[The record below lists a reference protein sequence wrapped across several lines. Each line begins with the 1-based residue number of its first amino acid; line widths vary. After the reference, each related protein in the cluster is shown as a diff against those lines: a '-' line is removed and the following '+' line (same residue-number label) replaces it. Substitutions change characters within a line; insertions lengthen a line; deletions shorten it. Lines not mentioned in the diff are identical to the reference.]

1 MVPND
6 KQKESYMK
14 KNIFFIFILLTIISC
29 SKEKTQ
35 EVVKS
40 YITAHN
46 AHDIENALTFYE
58 ENIAIELKGVWI
70 KKGLSE
76 MRSLEEWDAVLNSN
90 LKLESITSKEDTVF
104 CRIVENNDWFGAMD
118 ITDLVHD
125 PTVLVVKNGKIE
137 KIIAYPSEKTGKE
150 IGAAIGALYQWSQK
164 VQDSTINDLIQ
175 NGQFVYSAKAAEKWL
190 DLFDRWKASDRLK

>member
-1 MVPND
+1 
-6 KQKESYMK
+6 MK
-14 KNIFFIFILLTIISC
+14 NNILFIFSLLIFISC

-46 AHDIENALTFYE
+46 THDIENVLAFYD
-58 ENIAIELKGVWI
+58 ENIVFELKGVWT
-70 KKGLSE
+70 KKGVSE
-76 MRSLEEWDAVLNSN
+76 MQFFEEWDAALNSN
-90 LKLESITSKEDTVF
+90 LKLESITSKGDTVF
-104 CRIVENNDWFGAMD
+104 CRVVENNDWFRAID

-125 PTVLVVKNGKIE
+125 PVVFVVNNGKIK

-150 IGAAIGALYQWSQK
+150 IEAAIGVLYQWSQK
-164 VQDSTINDLIQ
+164 VKDSTINDLIQ

-190 DLFDRWKASDRLK
+190 DLFNKWKASDSLK

>member
-1 MVPND
+1 
-6 KQKESYMK
+6 MK

-46 AHDIENALTFYE
+46 AHDIENALTFYD
-58 ENIAIELKGVWI
+58 ENIVLELKGVWT
-70 KKGLSE
+70 KEGLHE
-76 MRSLEEWDAVLNSN
+76 MQSLEEWDAALNSN

-104 CRIVENNDWFGAMD
+104 CRVVENNDWFGAVD
-118 ITDLVHD
+118 ITNLVHD
-125 PTVLVVKNGKIE
+125 PVIFVLNNGKIK

-150 IGAAIGALYQWSQK
+150 IEAAIGVIYQWSQRA
-164 VQDSTINDLIQ
+164 QDSTINDLIQ

>member
-1 MVPND
+1 
-6 KQKESYMK
+6 MK

-46 AHDIENALTFYE
+46 AHDIENALIFYD

-104 CRIVENNDWFGAMD
+104 CRIVENNDWFAVMD
-118 ITDLVHD
+118 ITD
-125 PTVLVVKNGKIE
+125 
-137 KIIAYPSEKTGKE
+137 
-150 IGAAIGALYQWSQK
+150 
-164 VQDSTINDLIQ
+164 
-175 NGQFVYSAKAAEKWL
+175 
-190 DLFDRWKASDRLK
+190 